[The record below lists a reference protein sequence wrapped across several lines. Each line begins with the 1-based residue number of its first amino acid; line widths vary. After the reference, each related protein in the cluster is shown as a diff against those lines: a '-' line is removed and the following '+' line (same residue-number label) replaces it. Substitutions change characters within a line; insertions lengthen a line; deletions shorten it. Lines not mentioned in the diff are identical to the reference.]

1 MLTQRIFSNI
11 RFNKNDSDHKSISI
25 KDIRFKKIFN
35 QMNNSNL
42 RASSNYK
49 TPKKIHFLFRN
60 KSDMSSSTL
69 MCSSYKTSFISKK
82 KENSLLYKLKDKITK
97 ETLILEM
104 RQELKYHIESNAIYN
119 NFLHRIIHLKDMV
132 KENRDKLQEN
142 TQILKETFKDKFNII
157 ENYEKSIVL
166 YGKEK
171 TDIIEA
177 NDEIYQLKQKTNE
190 KLLREFHVIQAN
202 NNKLKEEIDSLD
214 HNIKDLEYKKSTLQ
228 DDLEKQYEIDKKKY
242 EELYKNYQNLF
253 KVYNYLTDEYNSY
266 AKTGDEIT
274 KLDVKLDDESFA
286 RSLLIKEDLEIKL
299 NDKLI
304 ENSVLVENMN
314 NLKKEIKIIEDKQQE
329 EKANQEKK
337 IAFFNTVK
345 KMQKKRNYFF
355 NIRDK
360 ILKKSLSCNQ
370 YVLHK

>member
-11 RFNKNDSDHKSISI
+11 RFNKNDSDHKSISV
-25 KDIRFKKIFN
+25 KDIKFKKIFN
-35 QMNNSNL
+35 QMNNNNL
-42 RASSNYK
+42 RASSNFK

-69 MCSSYKTSFISKK
+69 MGSSYKTSFTSKK

-104 RQELKYHIESNAIYN
+104 RQELKYHIESNAVYN
-119 NFLHRIIHLKDMV
+119 NFLNRIIHLKDMV

-142 TQILKETFKDKFNII
+142 TEILKETFSDKFNII

-166 YGKEK
+166 YRKEK

-177 NDEIYQLKQKTNE
+177 NDEIYQLKKKTNE
-190 KLLREFHVIQAN
+190 KLLKEFHEIQEN
-202 NNKLKEEIDSLD
+202 NNKLKKEIDSLD

-228 DDLEKQYEIDKKKY
+228 DDLEKQYEIDKKNY
-242 EELYKNYQNLF
+242 EELHKNYQNLF
-253 KVYNYLTDEYNSY
+253 RVYNYLTDEYNSY
-266 AKTGDEIT
+266 AKSGDEIT
-274 KLDVKLDDESFA
+274 KLDVRLDDESFA

-329 EKANQEKK
+329 EKAIQEKK

>member
-11 RFNKNDSDHKSISI
+11 RFNKNDSEHKSISI
-25 KDIRFKKIFN
+25 RDIKFKKIFN
-35 QMNNSNL
+35 QMNNNNL
-42 RASSNYK
+42 RASSNFK
-49 TPKKIHFLFRN
+49 TPKKTHFLFRN

-69 MCSSYKTSFISKK
+69 MGSSYKTSFISKK

-97 ETLILEM
+97 ENLILEM
-104 RQELKYHIESNAIYN
+104 RQELKYHIDSNAIYN
-119 NFLHRIIHLKDMV
+119 NFLNRIIHLKDLV
-132 KENRDKLQEN
+132 KENRDKLQQN
-142 TQILKETFKDKFNII
+142 TEILKETFSDKFNTI

-166 YGKEK
+166 LGKEK

-177 NDEIYQLKQKTNE
+177 NEEIYQLKQKNNE
-190 KLLREFHVIQAN
+190 KLLKEFNKIQAN
-202 NNKLKEEIDSLD
+202 NNKLKEEIGSLD
-214 HNIKDLEYKKSTLQ
+214 QNIKDLEYKKSTLQ
-228 DDLEKQYEIDKKKY
+228 DDLQKQYEIDKKNY
-242 EELYKNYQNLF
+242 EELYKNYQNIF
-253 KVYNYLTDEYNSY
+253 RFYNYLTKEYNSY

-274 KLDVKLDDESFA
+274 KLNVKLDDETFA

-299 NDKLI
+299 NDRLI

-329 EKANQEKK
+329 EKSNRERK

-345 KMQKKRNYFF
+345 KMKKKRNSFI

-360 ILKKSLSCNQ
+360 ILKKSLSCTQ
-370 YVLHK
+370 DVLHK

>member
-1 MLTQRIFSNI
+1 MLTQRIFPNI
-11 RFNKNDSDHKSISI
+11 RFNKNDSEHKSISI
-25 KDIRFKKIFN
+25 KDIKFKKIFN
-35 QMNNSNL
+35 QMNNNNL
-42 RASSNYK
+42 RASSNFK

-69 MCSSYKTSFISKK
+69 MGSSYKTSFISKK

-97 ETLILEM
+97 ENLILEM
-104 RQELKYHIESNAIYN
+104 RQELKYHIDSNAIYN
-119 NFLHRIIHLKDMV
+119 NFLNRIIHLKDLV
-132 KENRDKLQEN
+132 KENRDKLQQN
-142 TQILKETFKDKFNII
+142 TEILKETFSDKFNTI

-166 YGKEK
+166 LGKEK

-177 NDEIYQLKQKTNE
+177 NEEIYQLKQKNNE
-190 KLLREFHVIQAN
+190 KLLKEFNKIQAN
-202 NNKLKEEIDSLD
+202 NNKLKEEIGSLD
-214 HNIKDLEYKKSTLQ
+214 QNIKDLEYKKSTLQ
-228 DDLEKQYEIDKKKY
+228 DDLQKQYEIDKKNY
-242 EELYKNYQNLF
+242 EELYKNYQNIF
-253 KVYNYLTDEYNSY
+253 RFYNYLTKEYNSY

-274 KLDVKLDDESFA
+274 KLNVKLDDETFA

-299 NDKLI
+299 NDRLI

-329 EKANQEKK
+329 EKSNRERK

-345 KMQKKRNYFF
+345 KMKKKRNSFI

-360 ILKKSLSCNQ
+360 ILKKSLSCTQ
-370 YVLHK
+370 DVLHK

>member
-1 MLTQRIFSNI
+1 MLTQRIFPNI
-11 RFNKNDSDHKSISI
+11 RFNKNDSDQKTISI

-35 QMNNSNL
+35 QMNNSKL

-49 TPKKIHFLFRN
+49 SPKKIQFLLRN

-69 MCSSYKTSFISKK
+69 MGTSYKASFISKK

-119 NFLHRIIHLKDMV
+119 NFLSRIIHLKDMV

-142 TQILKETFKDKFNII
+142 TETLKDTFRDKFNII

-190 KLLREFHVIQAN
+190 KLLKEFHEIQAN
-202 NNKLKEEIDSLD
+202 NNKLKQEIDSLD
-214 HNIKDLEYKKSTLQ
+214 QNIKDLEYKKSTLQ
-228 DDLEKQYEIDKKKY
+228 DDLEKQYKDDKKKY
-242 EELYKNYQNLF
+242 EKLNKNYQNLF
-253 KVYNYLTDEYNSY
+253 KVYSYFTDEYNSY

-274 KLDVKLDDESFA
+274 KVNVKLDDESFA

-329 EKANQEKK
+329 EKAIQEKK

>member
-11 RFNKNDSDHKSISI
+11 RFNKNDSDRKSISV
-25 KDIRFKKIFN
+25 KDIKFKKIFN
-35 QMNNSNL
+35 QMNNNNL
-42 RASSNYK
+42 RASSNFK

-69 MCSSYKTSFISKK
+69 MGSSYKTSFTSKK

-104 RQELKYHIESNAIYN
+104 RQELKYHIESNAVYN
-119 NFLHRIIHLKDMV
+119 NFLNRIIHLKDMV

-142 TQILKETFKDKFNII
+142 TEILKETFSDKFNII

-166 YGKEK
+166 YRKEK

-177 NDEIYQLKQKTNE
+177 NDEIYQLKKKTNE
-190 KLLREFHVIQAN
+190 KLLKEFHEIQEN
-202 NNKLKEEIDSLD
+202 NNKLKKEIDSLD

-228 DDLEKQYEIDKKKY
+228 DDLEKQYEIDKKNY
-242 EELYKNYQNLF
+242 EELHKNYQNLF
-253 KVYNYLTDEYNSY
+253 RVYNYLTDEYNSY
-266 AKTGDEIT
+266 AKSGDEIT
-274 KLDVKLDDESFA
+274 KLDVRLDDESFA

-329 EKANQEKK
+329 EKAIQEKK

>member
-11 RFNKNDSDHKSISI
+11 RFNKNDSDHKNISI
-25 KDIRFKKIFN
+25 KDIKFKKIFN
-35 QMNNSNL
+35 QMNNNNL
-42 RASSNYK
+42 RASSNFK

-69 MCSSYKTSFISKK
+69 MGSSYKTSFTSKK

-104 RQELKYHIESNAIYN
+104 RQELKYHIESNAVYN
-119 NFLHRIIHLKDMV
+119 NFLNRIIHLKDMV

-142 TQILKETFKDKFNII
+142 TEILKETFSDKFNII

-166 YGKEK
+166 YRKEK

-177 NDEIYQLKQKTNE
+177 NDEIYQLKKKTNE
-190 KLLREFHVIQAN
+190 KLLKEFHEIQEN
-202 NNKLKEEIDSLD
+202 NNKLKKEIDSLD

-228 DDLEKQYEIDKKKY
+228 DDLEKQYEIDKKNY
-242 EELYKNYQNLF
+242 EELHKNYQNLF
-253 KVYNYLTDEYNSY
+253 RVYNYLTDEYNSY
-266 AKTGDEIT
+266 AKSGDEIT
-274 KLDVKLDDESFA
+274 KLDVRLDDESFA

-304 ENSVLVENMN
+304 ENSVLIENMN

-329 EKANQEKK
+329 EKAIQEKK